1 MIYKANHI
9 ENAVIRIDKIHKQAF
24 AKLIDELQEYEVSI
38 TSDMVLGSFDYHNIP
53 YEITK
58 KEYDTFGIKWK
69 FGVKERETVT
79 I

>member
-9 ENAVIRIDKIHKQAF
+9 EDAVIRIDKINNRAY
-24 AKLIDELQEYEVSI
+24 AKLIDDLKEYEVSM
-38 TSDMVLGSFDYHNIP
+38 TGDMVLGSFDYHNIP

-69 FGVKERETVT
+69 FGVTEGETVT